1 MDPPRRVRHVSQP
14 ILRLEVVGPD
24 GERQDELRVF
34 CRLRNESMAVGYC
47 CACPR
52 CDAITTGEV
61 PSVDCTVSLPPEADE
76 PDPLGERTSVG
87 TLLSA
92 GAKVLSADCT
102 LRDAVALLDRSTR
115 SIAVVDGAHVLVG
128 IVHEMTVVHCRI
140 RNGPVTVTLPV
151 ADAMTS
157 PVAIGEEL
165 SVRAALRVLAAT
177 HSRDAVVVTA
187 AGAPLGI
194 FRDVDAMQWI
204 ARARDSSSPLP
215 LDDDDDD

>member
-1 MDPPRRVRHVSQP
+1 
-14 ILRLEVVGPD
+14 
-24 GERQDELRVF
+24 
-34 CRLRNESMAVGYC
+34 MAVGYC

-61 PSVDCTVSLPPEADE
+61 PSVDCTVSLPPEAEE

-87 TLLSA
+87 NLLSC
-92 GAKVLSADCT
+92 GAKVLSQDCT
-102 LRDAVALLDRSTR
+102 LRDALSLLDPSTR
-115 SIAVVDGAHVLVG
+115 SVAIVDSAHLLVG
-128 IVHEMTVVHCRI
+128 IVHEVSVAQCRT
-140 RNGPVTVTLPV
+140 RNGPVTVTFPV
-151 ADAMTS
+151 AEAMTS

-177 HSRDAVVVTA
+177 HSREAIVITA
-187 AGAPLGI
+187 AGTPLGV

-215 LDDDDDD
+215 LEDADDDEEDEAEAG